1 MAYLVDHM
9 EETLI
14 VLTDIPNNVEVLY
27 IKEMFISSH
36 VICFAGGWPHIDAE
50 WLFENSYYL
59 NWDRSGGF
67 KVGLFFLD

>member
-59 NWDRSGGF
+59 N
-67 KVGLFFLD
+67 